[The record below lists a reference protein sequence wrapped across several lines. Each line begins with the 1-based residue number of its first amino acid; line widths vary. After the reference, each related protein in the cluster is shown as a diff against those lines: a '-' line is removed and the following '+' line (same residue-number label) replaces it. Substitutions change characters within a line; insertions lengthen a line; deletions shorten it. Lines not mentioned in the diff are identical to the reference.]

1 MTLAGQ
7 QWIREVKEAEA
18 VRYIRECLVQHPDIS
33 GIADAHAEF
42 DGSTLTIRC
51 TAVTSYGNTDIEV
64 NYNNVR
70 KYGQERHTRSNTG
83 ELWR

>member
-64 NYNNVR
+64 NYNNV
-70 KYGQERHTRSNTG
+70 
-83 ELWR
+83 

>member
-18 VRYIRECLVQHPDIS
+18 VRYVRECLVQHPDIS

-64 NYNNVR
+64 NYNV
-70 KYGQERHTRSNTG
+70 
-83 ELWR
+83 